1 MSDAQE
7 AVKRLGKSA
16 TATLSDMFGPDTV
29 GVSQADLRIVLNAL
43 AAVTRERDEA
53 NEQLGAA
60 GRRLHEV
67 LTKQDELHASLR
79 TATEG
84 WTDALREV
92 DMLKTEIQWARYWEA
107 RSDRW
112 REQCRRRR
120 EQVRRLT
127 QERDELDE
135 LAGERYRSRK
145 ALHAEL
151 RAEKAA
157 HEKTLAN
164 MDWAIETQKAALQSQ
179 ERVCLEAREWKARA
193 EAAERERDEVN
204 EQLLR
209 AQLEAV
215 QGVEVSPE
223 EFEKLKEAFSKDAKP
238 NAALRAA
245 FIAATGNHKP

>member
-1 MSDAQE
+1 M
-7 AVKRLGKSA
+7 
-16 TATLSDMFGPDTV
+16 
-29 GVSQADLRIVLNAL
+29 NAL
-43 AAVTRERDEA
+43 SGMLIVTSLAIVVCSFLVGLEADRRRFWQVEAHAFRGQLAIATRERDEA
-53 NEQLGAA
+53 RAALG
-60 GRRLHEV
+60 
-67 LTKQDELHASLR
+67 
-79 TATEG
+79 
-84 WTDALREV
+84 
-92 DMLKTEIQWARYWEA
+92 MLKTEIQWARYWEA

-157 HEKTLAN
+157 HEEEVDAANTLRGEVHELRS
-164 MDWAIETQKAALQSQ
+164 DVAL
-179 ERVCLEAREWKARA
+179 LKARA

-209 AQLEAV
+209 AQVEAV
-215 QGVEVSPE
+215 QGIEVSPE
-223 EFEKLKEAFSKDAKP
+223 GFEKLKEAFSKDAKP

-245 FIAATGNHKP
+245 FLAATGNHKP

>member
-1 MSDAQE
+1 MSDVEE
-7 AVKRLGKSA
+7 AVKRLERACRMDEDIYEEHSHIP
-16 TATLSDMFGPDTV
+16 T
-29 GVSQADLRIVLNAL
+29 ADLRTVLDAL
-43 AAVTRERDEA
+43 AAAIDRARDREYAMAQWGRVAEALADVTRELNEA
-53 NEQLGAA
+53 KRSWSAWMLTASIWH
-60 GRRLHEV
+60 RR
-67 LTKQDELHASLR
+67 AS
-79 TATEG
+79 
-84 WTDALREV
+84 
-92 DMLKTEIQWARYWEA
+92 
-107 RSDRW
+107 RW
-112 REQCRRRR
+112 RAQCRRRR
-120 EQVRRLT
+120 EQVRCLT
-127 QERDELDE
+127 EERDELDE

-157 HEKTLAN
+157 HEKT
-164 MDWAIETQKAALQSQ
+164 KAAWEGLADGYREQGQ
-179 ERVCLEAREWKARA
+179 AYREAVARA

-245 FIAATGNHKP
+245 FLAATGNHKP